1 MNRILMFGVATF
13 IAIVGLSLMGA
24 ERTAN
29 ASLLNLGF
37 VGKGCDGAKA
47 KCCGRVKRDRCSGR
61 VKRDRCSGRVK
72 RDRCSGRV
80 KRDRCSG
87 RSRCSGRTRCSGKAA
102 APAKPAADAPPKPP
116 KADAKKA

>member
-61 VKRDRCSGRVK
+61 
-72 RDRCSGRV
+72 
-80 KRDRCSG
+80 
-87 RSRCSGRTRCSGKAA
+87 SRCSGRTRCSGKAA